1 MVRVAHWQLHPGKN
15 GWTASSNSKGEDLLV
30 SLSGSP
36 GTEARGCACRKQKSR
51 ADRTA
56 EAERVPRRRKV
67 LLWLGITLLLVFV
80 FFLLII
86 SLIAS
91 FTPNKVQSQHHG

>member
-1 MVRVAHWQLHPGKN
+1 M
-15 GWTASSNSKGEDLLV
+15 
-30 SLSGSP
+30 
-36 GTEARGCACRKQKSR
+36 
-51 ADRTA
+51 
-56 EAERVPRRRKV
+56 PRRRKV